1 MKKFLFT
8 LIVLFGLTTYAQ
20 TEDAYTTN
28 VKKAIAL
35 YKGEESLNNI
45 ATDLLAKMPQN
56 KRSNPALQNAVSKAK
71 TNTLNEAITLFRDK
85 FSGDQIKA
93 IIKDLSIKKES
104 YSGITNNFA
113 RQWGIS
119 KRKYLTKISDLYKKY
134 Q

>member
-1 MKKFLFT
+1 MKKFIFA

-35 YKGEESLNNI
+35 YKGGESLSNI
-45 ATDLLAKMPQN
+45 ATDLLAKMPES
-56 KRSNPALQNAVSKAK
+56 KRNNPALQNAINLAKKKA
-71 TNTLNEAITLFRDK
+71 LDEAVTRFRDK
-85 FSGDQIKA
+85 FSGDQIRA
-93 IIKDLSIKKES
+93 IIKDLNVKKES
-104 YSGITNNFA
+104 YSGVTNNFA

-119 KRKYLTKISDLYKKY
+119 KRKYLTEISELYKKY

>member
-1 MKKFLFT
+1 MKKFIFA

-20 TEDAYTTN
+20 TEDTYTTN

-35 YKGEESLNNI
+35 YKGGESLNNI
-45 ATDLLAKMPQN
+45 ATDVLAKMPES
-56 KRSNPALQNAVSKAK
+56 KRNNPALQNAINLAKKKA
-71 TNTLNEAITLFRDK
+71 LDEAVTRFRDK
-85 FSGDQIKA
+85 FSGDQIRT
-93 IIKDLSIKKES
+93 IIKDLSVKKES

-119 KRKYLTKISDLYKKY
+119 KRKYITEISDIYKKY